1 MKKISLIISL
11 IFTSVTGILTSCS
24 EDYPGPDPV
33 DVTANYSNK
42 FSNPNP
48 TLTLVYNGENMTGKS
63 VDFSTVK
70 GETANLTF
78 YDILP
83 GEKALKLTHIP
94 LTGDA
99 EGYSFQGK
107 GIDTTTQ
114 STFNYEGRVV
124 KGRLILNLA
133 DVTMANANL
142 WAKNYRFADV
152 EHGTGKVIA
161 DEGNGY
167 QWEEKDDK
175 MTSCAIYFR
184 FPETEEA
191 TETSYNGQNMGS
203 VLQGL
208 LGYLLPCILKD
219 ITLEPDGNIIANYS
233 GDAFNEENKDLF
245 IGNVLTAFLNMD
257 IEDQDMITDAIK
269 DYQYTTSP
277 KGLAYWFQRDG
288 KIVIKL
294 DLPAI
299 ISQVASGSGKVID
312 KNIISSIS
320 DAIFSMDALKLKSLL
335 KTVNGQLQNEILG
348 FIVSMNDQSFATF
361 FDWLSNGIPMHIKI
375 QNGHSYIYLDKEG
388 IAPILKLLGDFHPIV
403 LKMLPSLLPPEM
415 AGLAGFL
422 EPLID
427 MLFITWPEC
436 ALLVQSFDLGLD
448 LVPQN

>member
-48 TLTLVYNGENMTGKS
+48 TLTLAYNGENMTGKS

-107 GIDTTTQ
+107 GIGTTTQ

-184 FPETEEA
+184 FPET
-191 TETSYNGQNMGS
+191 
-203 VLQGL
+203 
-208 LGYLLPCILKD
+208 
-219 ITLEPDGNIIANYS
+219 
-233 GDAFNEENKDLF
+233 
-245 IGNVLTAFLNMD
+245 
-257 IEDQDMITDAIK
+257 
-269 DYQYTTSP
+269 
-277 KGLAYWFQRDG
+277 
-288 KIVIKL
+288 
-294 DLPAI
+294 
-299 ISQVASGSGKVID
+299 
-312 KNIISSIS
+312 
-320 DAIFSMDALKLKSLL
+320 
-335 KTVNGQLQNEILG
+335 
-348 FIVSMNDQSFATF
+348 
-361 FDWLSNGIPMHIKI
+361 
-375 QNGHSYIYLDKEG
+375 
-388 IAPILKLLGDFHPIV
+388 
-403 LKMLPSLLPPEM
+403 
-415 AGLAGFL
+415 
-422 EPLID
+422 
-427 MLFITWPEC
+427 
-436 ALLVQSFDLGLD
+436 
-448 LVPQN
+448 

>member
-107 GIDTTTQ
+107 GIGTTTQ
-114 STFNYEGRVV
+114 STFNYDGRVV

-152 EHGTGKVIA
+152 CLLYTSDAA
-161 DEGNGY
+161 DE
-167 QWEEKDDK
+167 
-175 MTSCAIYFR
+175 
-184 FPETEEA
+184 
-191 TETSYNGQNMGS
+191 
-203 VLQGL
+203 
-208 LGYLLPCILKD
+208 
-219 ITLEPDGNIIANYS
+219 
-233 GDAFNEENKDLF
+233 
-245 IGNVLTAFLNMD
+245 
-257 IEDQDMITDAIK
+257 
-269 DYQYTTSP
+269 
-277 KGLAYWFQRDG
+277 
-288 KIVIKL
+288 
-294 DLPAI
+294 
-299 ISQVASGSGKVID
+299 
-312 KNIISSIS
+312 
-320 DAIFSMDALKLKSLL
+320 
-335 KTVNGQLQNEILG
+335 
-348 FIVSMNDQSFATF
+348 
-361 FDWLSNGIPMHIKI
+361 
-375 QNGHSYIYLDKEG
+375 
-388 IAPILKLLGDFHPIV
+388 
-403 LKMLPSLLPPEM
+403 
-415 AGLAGFL
+415 
-422 EPLID
+422 
-427 MLFITWPEC
+427 
-436 ALLVQSFDLGLD
+436 
-448 LVPQN
+448 

>member
-1 MKKISLIISL
+1 MYPYNRNTQLYHSRAKETQAEKPSLLAQDKRLEELLSLARTEATETTRKFETLLDRAELSEAEQILRTMYLDGKKHLRLLQEVGFL
-11 IFTSVTGILTSCS
+11 IFGTT
-24 EDYPGPDPV
+24 PQ
-33 DVTANYSNK
+33 
-42 FSNPNP
+42 
-48 TLTLVYNGENMTGKS
+48 EN
-63 VDFSTVK
+63 
-70 GETANLTF
+70 EA
-78 YDILP
+78 
-83 GEKALKLTHIP
+83 
-94 LTGDA
+94 
-99 EGYSFQGK
+99 
-107 GIDTTTQ
+107 
-114 STFNYEGRVV
+114 
-124 KGRLILNLA
+124 
-133 DVTMANANL
+133 
-142 WAKNYRFADV
+142 
-152 EHGTGKVIA
+152 
-161 DEGNGY
+161 
-167 QWEEKDDK
+167 
-175 MTSCAIYFR
+175 C
-184 FPETEEA
+184 ETEEA

-208 LGYLLPCILKD
+208 LGYLLPCVLKD

-320 DAIFSMDALKLKSLL
+320 DAIFSIDALKLKSLL

>member
-1 MKKISLIISL
+1 
-11 IFTSVTGILTSCS
+11 
-24 EDYPGPDPV
+24 
-33 DVTANYSNK
+33 
-42 FSNPNP
+42 
-48 TLTLVYNGENMTGKS
+48 
-63 VDFSTVK
+63 
-70 GETANLTF
+70 
-78 YDILP
+78 
-83 GEKALKLTHIP
+83 
-94 LTGDA
+94 
-99 EGYSFQGK
+99 
-107 GIDTTTQ
+107 
-114 STFNYEGRVV
+114 
-124 KGRLILNLA
+124 
-133 DVTMANANL
+133 
-142 WAKNYRFADV
+142 
-152 EHGTGKVIA
+152 
-161 DEGNGY
+161 
-167 QWEEKDDK
+167 

-361 FDWLSNGIPMHIKI
+361 FDWLSNGIPMHIKM

>member
-107 GIDTTTQ
+107 GIGTTTQ

-233 GDAFNEENKDLF
+233 GDAFNEEKGAFLKAWLQIGWRNKKTYID
-245 IGNVLTAFLNMD
+245 AFLNTTAAFWYPDTEEEYLDFVCFNIQKDDPNYPHVEMRPVS
-257 IEDQDMITDAIK
+257 QAFYRYYTAIGSEAAFRK
-269 DYQYTTSP
+269 IPVIRQLLSM
-277 KGLAYWFQRDG
+277 GLYFWLMVAAALY
-288 KIVIKL
+288 VIYRKEYMRL
-294 DLPAI
+294 LWMLPFWTYM
-299 ISQVASGSGKVID
+299 GT
-312 KNIISSIS
+312 
-320 DAIFSMDALKLKSLL
+320 SLL
-335 KTVNGQLQNEILG
+335 GPAALIRYSYPVMLG
-348 FIVSMNDQSFATF
+348 
-361 FDWLSNGIPMHIKI
+361 
-375 QNGHSYIYLDKEG
+375 
-388 IAPILKLLGDFHPIV
+388 APILLYFCVKRKRTG
-403 LKMLPSLLPPEM
+403 
-415 AGLAGFL
+415 A
-422 EPLID
+422 
-427 MLFITWPEC
+427 
-436 ALLVQSFDLGLD
+436 
-448 LVPQN
+448 

>member
-107 GIDTTTQ
+107 GIGTTTQ
-114 STFNYEGRVV
+114 S
-124 KGRLILNLA
+124 
-133 DVTMANANL
+133 
-142 WAKNYRFADV
+142 
-152 EHGTGKVIA
+152 
-161 DEGNGY
+161 
-167 QWEEKDDK
+167 
-175 MTSCAIYFR
+175 
-184 FPETEEA
+184 
-191 TETSYNGQNMGS
+191 
-203 VLQGL
+203 GL

-388 IAPILKLLGDFHPIV
+388 IAPILKLLRDFHPIV